1 MRIHPIAKTFR
12 YFTQC
17 FSTAREKERE
27 RACPR
32 LSCSL
37 LTHDVLAH
45 VCPTFRCKVCKRL
58 SCERCSRTQPC
69 LARSLLHFVASG
81 HHTGASLAISGPPVI
96 ICRATVLGAKEL
108 PPTMRVL
115 CMDLGVILVL
125 AHDHPEAIAYSA
137 EATVA

>member
-1 MRIHPIAKTFR
+1 MFAQH
-12 YFTQC
+12 
-17 FSTAREKERE
+17 SGARFANAYLASAAHERNPAWPE
-27 RACPR
+27 ACCT
-32 LSCSL
+32 LWL
-37 LTHDVLAH
+37 QAITL
-45 VCPTFRCKVCKRL
+45 
-58 SCERCSRTQPC
+58 
-69 LARSLLHFVASG
+69 G
-81 HHTGASLAISGPPVI
+81 HSLAISGPPVI